1 VDSRHELSCIGRGE
15 SPRRTAWFAPSWPA
29 LLACAWLCFALSTRA
44 TAQTPAPSA
53 EPAQAAATAAPSEYD
68 ELVLHA
74 LAAYDAGRWDEARRL
89 FERAHGIDPTA
100 RTLRTIGMAAFNQG
114 DFVAALQNLEAAL
127 LDPRKPLTD
136 EQREHVH
143 GLIDRANR
151 EVGRFRLQLSPSSA
165 TLSVDAKSPTLV
177 GKDELVL
184 LPGRHELR
192 LGAEGHA
199 PLVRTLDVQAQDRA
213 PLELSL
219 EPGAGA
225 PQTSAAASPVA
236 VAPAAN
242 ERPEAPAAALGKGS
256 GKTVLGIAVL
266 SAGAASLIVSGVTL
280 GLALH
285 DKSAL
290 DARCPDRHCPYSEH
304 AVLDRYDTMRLVSG
318 LTLAVGLVGAAAGL
332 VMLVGDDEESE
343 HAAVQPVLAPG
354 FVGMRGRL

>member
-1 VDSRHELSCIGRGE
+1 
-15 SPRRTAWFAPSWPA
+15 
-29 LLACAWLCFALSTRA
+29 LLACGWICVALSARA
-44 TAQTPAPSA
+44 SAQAPAPAPSN
-53 EPAQAAATAAPSEYD
+53 EPAQAAAPEAPSEYD
-68 ELVLHA
+68 DLVLHA
-74 LAAYDAGRWDEARRL
+74 LAAYDAGHWDEARRL
-89 FERAHGIDPTA
+89 FERAHGIEPTA

-136 EQREHVH
+136 DQREHVR

-151 EVGRFRLQLSPSSA
+151 EVGRFRLHLSPSSA

-192 LGAEGHA
+192 LSAEGHV
-199 PLVRTLDVQAQDRA
+199 PVVRTLDVQAQDRA

-225 PQTSAAASPVA
+225 AQASSATSPSALSAIPS
-236 VAPAAN
+236 
-242 ERPEAPAAALGKGS
+242 ERPEAPAAAPGKGS

-266 SAGAASLIVSGVTL
+266 SAGAAGLIVSGVTF

-290 DARCPDRHCPYSEH
+290 DARCPDRRCPYSEH
-304 AVLDRYDTMRLVSG
+304 ALLDRYDNMRLVSG

-332 VMLVGDDEESE
+332 VMLVGEGEESE
-343 HAAVQPVLAPG
+343 HAAVQPLLGPG